1 MIKHKLRKSLSI
13 FTILALFLIFPTSS
27 FAYSIA
33 KTDSGQTIYGL
44 RDSSITFQ
52 SWSGFTQETRWAI
65 DYASRQWNNRTGQT
79 KLFHSATQHGEENK
93 PAVSDG
99 RNLITKI
106 PTIINSNES
115 VTLMRT
121 YIRCDIYDSKYKI
134 YEADIVMNNSVPWRN
149 NGGTGGFDVQNVM
162 THEFGHMLGLG
173 HSDVTGATM
182 VQGTYYGDI
191 SKRTLEQDDI
201 NGFNAIY

>member
-1 MIKHKLRKSLSI
+1 
-13 FTILALFLIFPTSS
+13 
-27 FAYSIA
+27 
-33 KTDSGQTIYGL
+33 
-44 RDSSITFQ
+44 
-52 SWSGFTQETRWAI
+52 
-65 DYASRQWNNRTGQT
+65 
-79 KLFHSATQHGEENK
+79 
-93 PAVSDG
+93 
-99 RNLITKI
+99 
-106 PTIINSNES
+106 
-115 VTLMRT
+115 MRT

-134 YEADIVMNNSVPWRN
+134 YEADIVINNSVPWRN